1 MTLAADHVAGGAGGH
16 STAQR
21 HTQRLEGRAGQAVAA
36 LDVACAVLIVQRLDS
51 TLFSCH
57 QVGMGFSF
65 LFFAEK
71 WYGIFTRHVIL
82 YTPS

>member
-1 MTLAADHVAGGAGGH
+1 MTLAAGHVAGGAAGH
-16 STAQR
+16 STA
-21 HTQRLEGRAGQAVAA
+21 QRLEGRAGQAVAA

-57 QVGMGFSF
+57 QDGMGFSF

-71 WYGIFTRHVIL
+71 WHGIFNRHVM
-82 YTPS
+82 